1 MFSLFSFFLMLHIL
15 ISFLLVVVILLQAGK
30 GGGLASAF
38 GGAGTSEAV
47 FGGRQAATFLGKA
60 TTVLGTVFLLS
71 SFGLALLSTYTT
83 GPRSAVQEQLQS
95 NPAPIAAPA
104 PVAQP
109 AGSDLFQSGQEGAA
123 PAQAPAPAG
132 SQAPPQGQTPEQTN
146 QPQQP

>member
-1 MFSLFSFFLMLHIL
+1 MFTIFLILHIF

-38 GGAGTSEAV
+38 GGSGTSEAV

-60 TTVLGTVFLLS
+60 TSVLGTIFFLS
-71 SFGLALLSTYTT
+71 SFGLALLSSYQS

-95 NPAPIAAPA
+95 SPMPVAPS

-109 AGSDLFQSGQEGAA
+109 AAGDLFESSESQE
-123 PAQAPAPAG
+123 AG
-132 SQAPPQGQTPEQTN
+132 TETTP
-146 QPQQP
+146 QPQNQ